1 MESNYQKESMR
12 NYLLFSVICTLFF
25 MGRFCIATPSEWLK
39 TYSSIQQALAN
50 DQWEKAK
57 QLAEVGKLALKGAE
71 ESPEKKMLTGLEA
84 LGSSA
89 SDSEAR
95 KAFGHY
101 SEGTTELIRANGD
114 LKKKWQ
120 LFYCPMVPKDTFRFW
135 VQSKGTDLRN
145 PYYGSKM
152 LTCGVKRPW

>member
-1 MESNYQKESMR
+1 
-12 NYLLFSVICTLFF
+12 
-25 MGRFCIATPSEWLK
+25 MGRFCSATPSEWLK

-57 QLAEVGKLALKGAE
+57 QFAEAGKPALKDAE
-71 ESPEKKMLTGLEA
+71 QSPEKKMRTGLEA
-84 LGSSA
+84 LASSA
-89 SDSEAR
+89 SDSDAR

-101 SEGTTELIRANGD
+101 SEGTTELIRANAD

-135 VQSKGTDLRN
+135 VQSTGTDLKN